1 MNIIYNKRSINNSTI
16 MPLQKTDVVDDE
28 LRIVGSLLRRKSIQK
43 QSSRD
48 IYTTKSFSSV
58 AAIKQKKILLTRK
71 TSDWPEVVDSDE
83 EEQTFVSTL
92 TRENSSPYGSKKS
105 IYSSARAQ
113 CNKIVA
119 IILLIGVVL
128 LISLASPR
136 VSPIHNVREQ
146 SQSSRILRSQQET
159 LHLKDAIAKA
169 TKRMKD
175 YNQLITKFEQGNK
188 ELLEYH
194 NGIFKEKIAAPN
206 NKTNNKA
213 LQLRQKGI
221 KQELSNLEKVHRLHE
236 RQIRAMM
243 DKIQRDSYRDV
254 FEKFGKGPHSIEF
267 MVSSSEKGILTPL
280 ILELASLESMPL
292 SVHLFLE
299 QVYHNL
305 WSGISIHNIDGKVLE
320 TDVGSHIK
328 DFESLGISTVHFQE
342 ANVDMSNFTS
352 QDHALYVC
360 FKDQGPNLSFFNWSV
375 DEALKNSKTNTCFAK
390 ISRNEDNASIFETR
404 ETIFIERSRIMNLRM
419 HTGLGYT
426 ADSSREMQNKHFS

>member
-1 MNIIYNKRSINNSTI
+1 
-16 MPLQKTDVVDDE
+16 MPLQKTDVVEDEDE

-58 AAIKQKKILLTRK
+58 AAIKKKKILLTRK
-71 TSDWPEVVDSDE
+71 TSDLPEIVDSDE

-92 TRENSSPYGSKKS
+92 TRESSSRKKS
-105 IYSSARAQ
+105 IYSIASAQ
-113 CNKIVA
+113 WNKIVA
-119 IILLIGVVL
+119 IVLLIGVIL

-136 VSPIHNVREQ
+136 VSPIHDFREQ

-159 LHLKDAIAKA
+159 LHLEDTIAKA

-175 YNQLITKFEQGNK
+175 YNQLITKFQQGNK
-188 ELLEYH
+188 ELLDYH
-194 NGIFKEKIAAPN
+194 NLIFKEKIAAPN
-206 NKTNNKA
+206 NKTNNKV
-213 LQLRQKGI
+213 LQLRQEGI

-267 MVSSSEKGILTPL
+267 MVSSSEKGIFTPV
-280 ILELASLESMPL
+280 ILELVSLQSMPL

-328 DFESLGISTVHFQE
+328 DFESLGLSTIHFEE
-342 ANVDMSNFTS
+342 ANVDMPNFTS
-352 QDHALYVC
+352 QDHAQYVC
-360 FKDQGPNLSFFNWSV
+360 FKDQGPNLQFFNWSV

>member
-16 MPLQKTDVVDDE
+16 MPLQKTDVVEDEDE

-58 AAIKQKKILLTRK
+58 AAIKKKKILLTRK
-71 TSDWPEVVDSDE
+71 TSDLPEIVDSDE

-92 TRENSSPYGSKKS
+92 TRENSSRKKS
-105 IYSSARAQ
+105 IYSIARAQ
-113 CNKIVA
+113 WNKIVA
-119 IILLIGVVL
+119 IVLLIGVIL

-136 VSPIHNVREQ
+136 VSPIHGFREQ

-159 LHLKDAIAKA
+159 LHLEDTIAKA

-175 YNQLITKFEQGNK
+175 YNQLITKFQQGNK
-188 ELLEYH
+188 ELLDYH
-194 NGIFKEKIAAPN
+194 NRIFKEKIAAPN
-206 NKTNNKA
+206 NKTNNKV
-213 LQLRQKGI
+213 LQLRQEGI

-267 MVSSSEKGILTPL
+267 MVSSSEKGILTPV
-280 ILELASLESMPL
+280 ILELVSLESMPL

-305 WSGISIHNIDGKVLE
+305 WSGITIHSIDENVLE

-328 DFESLGISTVHFQE
+328 DFKSLGISTVHFQE
-342 ANVDMSNFTS
+342 ANVDMSNFSS
-352 QDHALYVC
+352 QDDSLYVC
-360 FKDQGPNLSFFNWSV
+360 FKDQGPNLSFFNWSKE
-375 DEALKNSKTNTCFAK
+375 EALKHSKIYSCFAK

-426 ADSSREMQNKHFS
+426 ADSFREMQNKHFS